1 LGQANTKVEE
11 LLKFIDQV
19 EASTSES
26 QGKMGEVKEELEDTK
41 KSLKESVEVCMQLRM
56 EIAEKDALASS
67 LSKAKLGLENE
78 AANHD
83 RAISMIEHELETI
96 KSQITLKNKQVQVA
110 QEEKE
115 RTKQELDNAIQSME
129 EVVESLQK
137 QIKVVESEKEL
148 NRSMYEKDIQ
158 LQQQEVETIQR
169 KHAAAMADLDSLS
182 DLISSLK
189 TALESEKE
197 NGKILLA
204 QFTES
209 EEDRKAQAK
218 QKAQLEKELAASME
232 SIDELSEQIR
242 CLESDLAVAITE
254 EEECE
259 LKEKISSQE
268 EELNELRAKLDSIQT
283 SRNNLQDEFKSTLH
297 SKEEEATKLRIILQ
311 EAKDKLS
318 RLHTENEMLRK
329 ENSEAV
335 NSMST
340 MLNDAVR
347 GRADADMSLQD
358 SIHNLEKQR
367 RLDIKKNSQIS
378 KLEHELQILRTKERY
393 QESMIASLKNQI
405 KRGS

>member
-1 LGQANTKVEE
+1 
-11 LLKFIDQV
+11 
-19 EASTSES
+19 
-26 QGKMGEVKEELEDTK
+26 
-41 KSLKESVEVCMQLRM
+41 
-56 EIAEKDALASS
+56 
-67 LSKAKLGLENE
+67 
-78 AANHD
+78 
-83 RAISMIEHELETI
+83 
-96 KSQITLKNKQVQVA
+96 
-110 QEEKE
+110 
-115 RTKQELDNAIQSME
+115 ME